1 MAIIA
6 ATVLAVAATVAT
18 SIAVTIVVAAAAIDI
33 DVYAAELADATFF
46 SCPKKFITQTN

>member
-18 SIAVTIVVAAAAIDI
+18 SIAVTIIVAAVDI
-33 DVYAAELADATFF
+33 DAYAAELADATFF